1 MSKYL
6 WSVLSMCG
14 YFLLEWLYL
23 FFVELYFDEFN
34 ILFLSIVRYVF
45 EVFCL
50 IRFVCF
56 GLLFE
61 YG

>member
-1 MSKYL
+1 MS
-6 WSVLSMCG
+6 G